1 MLRQTN
7 LFIEP
12 IRAEQTLPI
21 RHAILWPEKPF
32 DYVRL
37 PDDEQGYHLGGFV
50 DEQLVAVISL
60 FLDKPTATARFRKF
74 ATEPAFQN
82 RGIGTQLL
90 NQVIDYA
97 RQMGMRLLWCD
108 ARLTAADFYRRFGM
122 EPEGEEFFKGAIPYS
137 KFVMKL

>member
-1 MLRQTN
+1 MLHQTN
-7 LFIEP
+7 LSIEP
-12 IRAEQTLPI
+12 IRAEQTLLL
-21 RHAILWPEKPF
+21 RHAVLWPEKPF

-50 DEQLVAVISL
+50 KGQLVSVISL

-74 ATEPAFQN
+74 ATDPAFQN
-82 RGIGTQLL
+82 QGIGTRLL
-90 NQVIDYA
+90 DQVIDHA
-97 RQMGMRLLWCD
+97 RQAGMCLLWCD